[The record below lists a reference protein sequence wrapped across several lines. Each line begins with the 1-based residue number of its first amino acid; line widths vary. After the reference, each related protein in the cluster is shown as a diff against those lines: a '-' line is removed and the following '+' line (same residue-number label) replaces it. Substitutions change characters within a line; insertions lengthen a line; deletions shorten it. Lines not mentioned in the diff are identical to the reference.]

1 MLDYVKENNGISSLF
16 ITHDIEEAI
25 YISDRI
31 LILNGE
37 PAKIRKE
44 IKEDLEGFI
53 GEKILAKGEAESH
66 EYDMTKD
73 IFENQVIR
81 YLKDKFQL
89 GNIITDGEKIT
100 FNITSGEISKVSFK
114 IEVEEEIFEEDD
126 YLPYEERE
134 ELREDYMCYLITGI
148 EVI

>member
-1 MLDYVKENNGISSLF
+1 MQKE
-16 ITHDIEEAI
+16 
-25 YISDRI
+25 
-31 LILNGE
+31 
-37 PAKIRKE
+37 KIRKE

-134 ELREDYMCYLITGI
+134 ELREDYTCYLITGI